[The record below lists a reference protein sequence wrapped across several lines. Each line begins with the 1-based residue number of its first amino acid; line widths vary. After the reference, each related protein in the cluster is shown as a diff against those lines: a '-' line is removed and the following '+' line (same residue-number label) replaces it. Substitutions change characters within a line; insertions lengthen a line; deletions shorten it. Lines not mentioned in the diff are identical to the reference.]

1 MATGISIFLQI
12 LALVVFIAI
21 IWPSIK
27 KENWKEKFIENKQAK
42 SVLIIFVLILIFT
55 LGVSTFFDVFFPIE
69 RLDQ

>member
-1 MATGISIFLQI
+1 MATAISIFLQI

-42 SVLIIFVLILIFT
+42 SVLIIFVLILAFS
-55 LGVSTFFDVFFPIE
+55 LGLTVFFDTFFPIE
-69 RLDQ
+69 RLDR